1 MKKVIYLLFV
11 VAVLSSCT
19 ASKLTCTRG
28 GNYPKMYE
36 ENAASILVMPPIN
49 KTVNV
54 EAKEYF
60 YTSMATPLAEKGY
73 YVISP
78 FVAMDL
84 LKSESAYDSEMF
96 INGKLSPFKEIF
108 GADAVLF
115 TIINTWSKS
124 TIGSSITVN
133 IEYILKSTTS
143 NEVLFTRK
151 GELTLDTSISSS
163 GGGLAGMLVSTIASA
178 VNTALTDKVIAA
190 RMCNNYVLSDMPE
203 GKYSSMYGKDKDVKV
218 GDSTFSGVVRQ

>member
-1 MKKVIYLLFV
+1 MKKVTYLLLA
-11 VAVLSSCT
+11 VALLSSCT

-36 ENAASILVMPPIN
+36 TNPASILVMPPIN

-78 FVAMDL
+78 FIAMDL

-96 INGKLSPFKEIF
+96 FEGKLLPFKEIF

-124 TIGSSITVN
+124 TIGGSITVN
-133 IEYILKSTTS
+133 IEYILKSTTT

-163 GGGLAGMLVSTIASA
+163 GGGIMGLLVSTVASA
-178 VNTALTDKVIAA
+178 VNTALTDKVVAA
-190 RMCNNYVLSDMPE
+190 RMCNNYVLEDMPE
-203 GKYSSMYGKDKDVKV
+203 GKYSPMFGKDQETKA
-218 GDSTFSGVVRQ
+218 GDSTFSGTVKQ